1 MDEEKSYSLKA
12 SAVAFL
18 KNLINDAYNEGYEK
32 GRADISQDDL
42 QKAYKRGL
50 NDAWSAANTIAEL
63 PIGDLV
69 AAGFDDKDIER
80 DEGEYYFSAR
90 VIRSYTANEA
100 VELVKKYEEKLKAE
114 EEKKKQ
120 EEAEHRHTC
129 KWCKAEPGPN
139 DLEMYYRCNSP
150 NRLSCK
156 CEECNS
162 YEPKEDEAFYAGDE
176 VITKYNSMGVITSG
190 STSEDCVNVLFSDGF
205 SSVMKKSDLKKTY
218 RNYGDISHILGQLQ
232 VKASLLR

>member
-1 MDEEKSYSLKA
+1 MSDSTRYSKQDIVTTSIQACLDEAYS
-12 SAVAFL
+12 
-18 KNLINDAYNEGYEK
+18 EGYEK

-42 QKAYKRGL
+42 QKAYTRGL
-50 NDAWSAANTIAEL
+50 NDAWNAANTIAEL

-69 AAGFDDKDIER
+69 AAGFDDEDLER
-80 DEGEYYFSAR
+80 DEGEYYFSAQ

-129 KWCKAEPGPN
+129 KWCKAEPGSN
-139 DLEMYYRCNSP
+139 DPEMYYRCSSP

-162 YEPKEDEAFYAGDE
+162 YEPKEDKAFYVGDE
-176 VITKYNSMGVITSG
+176 VITKYNAMGVITSG
-190 STSEDCVNVLFSDGF
+190 STSEDCVNVLFSDG
-205 SSVMKKSDLKKTY
+205 SSLVMKKSDLKKTY

-232 VKASLLR
+232 AEASLLR